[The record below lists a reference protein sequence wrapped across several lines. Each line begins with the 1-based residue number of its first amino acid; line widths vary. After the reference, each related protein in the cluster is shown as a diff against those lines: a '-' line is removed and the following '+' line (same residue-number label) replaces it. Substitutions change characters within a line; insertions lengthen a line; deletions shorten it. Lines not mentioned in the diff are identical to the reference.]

1 MKIVSLR
8 GMKQHF
14 ISNLQKLLDTP
25 QRIVILPHKNPDGD
39 ALGSTLALR
48 YFLIKKKHEAVV
60 ISPNGYP
67 DFLNWLP
74 GQDTI
79 LKFNENTKEVR
90 QKIDAATLIFT
101 LDFNNLSRIGDLEP
115 LIKDSKATKIMID
128 HHESP
133 GDYATLMY
141 SDPSMSSTCEMVYHL
156 INTLNK
162 KVSLYESIFSNI
174 AYVRES
180 RSELELKVKLID
192 SHFNQYLN
200 LSIINNLY
208 LIIY

>member
-1 MKIVSLR
+1 MKIVSLQ

-14 ISNLQKLLDTP
+14 ISDLQKLLDTP

-48 YFLIKKKHEAVV
+48 FFLIKKKHEAVV

-90 QKIDAATLIFT
+90 K
-101 LDFNNLSRIGDLEP
+101 DFVISNNSSSNHL
-115 LIKDSKATKIMID
+115 
-128 HHESP
+128 
-133 GDYATLMY
+133 LM
-141 SDPSMSSTCEMVYHL
+141 
-156 INTLNK
+156 
-162 KVSLYESIFSNI
+162 
-174 AYVRES
+174 
-180 RSELELKVKLID
+180 
-192 SHFNQYLN
+192 
-200 LSIINNLY
+200 
-208 LIIY
+208 